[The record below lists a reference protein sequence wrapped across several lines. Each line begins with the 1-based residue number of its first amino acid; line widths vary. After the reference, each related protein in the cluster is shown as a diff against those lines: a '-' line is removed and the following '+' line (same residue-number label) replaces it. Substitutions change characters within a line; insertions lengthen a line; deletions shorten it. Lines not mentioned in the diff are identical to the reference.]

1 MLRILIATLCII
13 PYLCS
18 AKIID
23 SKVLDSGG
31 NGPFNAVAT
40 SDSSLENYVIY
51 RPKDLLT
58 TVKNS
63 SKLPVVVFANGGCMD
78 TSYPFQN
85 MLSNIAS
92 HGYLVIALGKMQ
104 YSLDDRQLNKAS
116 NAMISRAIDWA
127 TAQTVNPLS
136 EFFQILDL
144 NKIAIAGQSCG
155 GAQLL
160 ATAADKRISSYL
172 MFNSGIGDMTMADAN
187 EQSLKNLHAP
197 IVYLVGGPTDIAT
210 DNAKL
215 DYQRINHVPIVFAN
229 HRTAGHS
236 GTFEQ
241 PYGGSF
247 STLAIKWL
255 DWQLKNNDTN
265 AALFLSPQ
273 NTSFPHWDIK
283 AKQF

>member
-1 MLRILIATLCII
+1 MLRILIATLCMM

-23 SKVLDSGG
+23 SKVLDNGG
-31 NGPFNAVAT
+31 NGPFNAVVT

-58 TVKNS
+58 TVNSS
-63 SKLPVVVFANGGCMD
+63 SKLPLVVFANGGCMD
-78 TSYPFQN
+78 TSYPFQH

-92 HGYLVIALGKMQ
+92 HGYVVIALGKMQ

-116 NAMISRAIDWA
+116 NAMIPKAIDWA
-127 TAQTVNPLS
+127 TAQTANPLS
-136 EFFQILDL
+136 EFFQKLDL

-160 ATAADKRISSYL
+160 ATATDKRVSSYL

-197 IVYLVGGPTDIAT
+197 IIYLVGGPTDIAT

-229 HRTAGHS
+229 HQTAGHS

-241 PYGGSF
+241 PHGGSF

-255 DWQLKNNDTN
+255 DWQLKNNDSN
-265 AALFLSPQ
+265 ASLFLSSQ
-273 NTSFPHWDIK
+273 DTSFPHWDIK

>member
-1 MLRILIATLCII
+1 MLRFLIVSMCFLSSVCT
-13 PYLCS
+13 

-23 SKVLDSGG
+23 SKVLDNGG

-40 SDSSLENYVIY
+40 TDSSLKNYVIY

-78 TSYPFQN
+78 TSYPFEN

-116 NAMISRAIDWA
+116 NSMIPLAIDWV
-127 TAQTVNPLS
+127 TAQAANPLS
-136 EFFQILDL
+136 DFFQMVDL
-144 NKIAIAGQSCG
+144 KNIAIAGQSCG

-160 ATAADKRISSYL
+160 ATAADKRVSSYL
-172 MFNSGIGDMTMADAN
+172 MFNSGIGDMTMANADK
-187 EQSLKNLHAP
+187 QSLKNVHAP
-197 IVYLVGGPTDIAT
+197 IIYLVGGPTDIAT
-210 DNAKL
+210 NNAQL

-265 AALFLSPQ
+265 ASLFLSSQ
-273 NTSFPHWDIK
+273 DTSFPRWDIK

>member
-1 MLRILIATLCII
+1 MLRFLIVSMCFLSSVCT
-13 PYLCS
+13 

-23 SKVLDSGG
+23 SKVLDNGG

-40 SDSSLENYVIY
+40 TDSSLENYVIY

-78 TSYPFQN
+78 TSYPFEN
-85 MLSNIAS
+85 MLNNIAS

-116 NAMISRAIDWA
+116 NSMIPLAIDWV
-127 TAQTVNPLS
+127 TAQAANPLS
-136 EFFQILDL
+136 DFFQMVDL
-144 NKIAIAGQSCG
+144 KNIAIAGQSCG

-160 ATAADKRISSYL
+160 ATAADKRVSSYL
-172 MFNSGIGDMTMADAN
+172 MFNSGIGDMTMADADK
-187 EQSLKNLHAP
+187 QSLKNVHAP
-197 IVYLVGGPTDIAT
+197 IIYLVGGPTDIAT
-210 DNAKL
+210 NNAQL
-215 DYQRINHVPIVFAN
+215 DYQRIKHVPIVFAN

-255 DWQLKNNDTN
+255 DWQLKNIDTN
-265 AALFLSPQ
+265 ASLFLSSQ
-273 NTSFPHWDIK
+273 DTSFPRWNIK

>member
-1 MLRILIATLCII
+1 MLRFLIFSMCFLSSVCT
-13 PYLCS
+13 

-23 SKVLDSGG
+23 SKVLDNGG

-40 SDSSLENYVIY
+40 TDSSLENYVIY

-78 TSYPFQN
+78 TSYPFEN

-116 NAMISRAIDWA
+116 NTMIPLAIDWV
-127 TAQTVNPLS
+127 TAQAAKPLS
-136 EFFQILDL
+136 DFFQMVDL
-144 NKIAIAGQSCG
+144 KNIAIAGQSCG

-160 ATAADKRISSYL
+160 ATAADKRVSSYL
-172 MFNSGIGDMTMADAN
+172 MFNSGIGDMTMANADK
-187 EQSLKNLHAP
+187 QSLKNVHAP
-197 IVYLVGGPTDIAT
+197 IIYLVGGPTDIAT
-210 DNAKL
+210 NNAQL

-255 DWQLKNNDTN
+255 DWQLKNIDTN
-265 AALFLSPQ
+265 ATLFLSSQ
-273 NTSFPHWDIK
+273 DTSFPRWNIK

>member
-1 MLRILIATLCII
+1 MLRFLIVSMCFLSSVCT
-13 PYLCS
+13 

-23 SKVLDSGG
+23 SKFLDNGG

-40 SDSSLENYVIY
+40 TDSSLENYVIY

-78 TSYPFQN
+78 TSYPFEN

-116 NAMISRAIDWA
+116 NSMIPLAIDWV
-127 TAQTVNPLS
+127 TAQAANPLS
-136 EFFQILDL
+136 DFFQMVDL
-144 NKIAIAGQSCG
+144 KNIAIAGQSCG

-160 ATAADKRISSYL
+160 ATAADKRVSSYL
-172 MFNSGIGDMTMADAN
+172 MFNSGIGDMTMANADK
-187 EQSLKNLHAP
+187 QSLKNVHAP
-197 IVYLVGGPTDIAT
+197 IIYLVGGPTDIAT
-210 DNAKL
+210 NNAQL

-255 DWQLKNNDTN
+255 DWQLKNIDTN
-265 AALFLSPQ
+265 ASLFLSSQ
-273 NTSFPHWDIK
+273 DTSFPRWDIK

>member
-13 PYLCS
+13 PSLCS

-23 SKVLDSGG
+23 SKVLDNGG
-31 NGPFNAVAT
+31 NGPFNAIAT
-40 SDSSLENYVIY
+40 RDSSLENYVIY

-63 SKLPVVVFANGGCMD
+63 SKLPIVVFANGGCMD
-78 TSYPFQN
+78 TSYPFEN

-116 NAMISRAIDWA
+116 NTMIPNAIDWV
-127 TAQTVNPLS
+127 TAQAVNPLS
-136 EFFQILDL
+136 EFFQKLDL

-160 ATAADKRISSYL
+160 ATAADKRVSSYL

-197 IVYLVGGPTDIAT
+197 IIYLVGGPTDIAT

-215 DYQRINHVPIVFAN
+215 DYQRINHVPIIFAN
-229 HRTAGHS
+229 HQTAGHS

-241 PYGGSF
+241 SYGGSF

-255 DWQLKNNDTN
+255 DWQLKNNDSN
-265 AALFLSPQ
+265 ASLFLSSQ
-273 NTSFPHWDIK
+273 DTSFPHWDIK